1 MAGTWTALEDVDELN
16 GSLVYVPK
24 SHKLPHV
31 EFPDLNLDVPEYN
44 EEISKYRIYEEYVD
58 SVVNAL
64 GLTRKTLSMKKGQ
77 TIVWASRLFHGAIP
91 IVDESRTRWSQA
103 THYYFENCDYYY
115 CPMYSNR
122 LEGQYSE
129 KNLSEKDILNHI
141 V

>member
-1 MAGTWTALEDVDELN
+1 MSRFNIDKEAL
-16 GSLVYVPK
+16 S
-24 SHKLPHV
+24 
-31 EFPDLNLDVPEYN
+31 
-44 EEISKYRIYEEYVD
+44 
-58 SVVNAL
+58 
-64 GLTRKTLSMKKGQ
+64 
-77 TIVWASRLFHGAIP
+77 IP
-91 IVDESRTRWSQA
+91 WIESRTRWSQA